1 MIHSLIAFE
10 EGYREEVYRCS
21 EGYPTIGIGTKV
33 GPKGADLSLYQFT
46 VSKKVANAFLD
57 EELLK
62 IVRKLSQYSW
72 YNNLNEDRQAII
84 ESMCYQMGVAG
95 VLKFKRMIKALAEQ
109 DWGEAGLQA
118 LDSRWARQTPER
130 AERHATV
137 LVCGDLMDV
146 YEGLI

>member
-1 MIHSLIAFE
+1 MIYSLIAFE
-10 EGYREEVYRCS
+10 EGYREKAYHCS
-21 EGYPTIGIGTKV
+21 EGWVTIGIGTKI

-62 IVRKLSQYSW
+62 IVRKLSKYSW

-95 VLKFKRMIKALAEQ
+95 VLKFKKMIKALASQ